1 MIKNIRLPSLQNKV
15 LLADVLFLVV
25 TTSGIMLTISGL
37 FVMILAATLPAE
49 VSGVELL
56 QQSVL
61 SVLGLIP
68 GVPINMNDLEG
79 SSLTAIGMVS
89 WIVGLDLLVVGLG
102 LWVRSKVAR
111 WIAII
116 VFTSS
121 VFFNFVQFLLLGLL
135 GAPMATVS
143 LLVNALILYLL
154 WKVDLEDQTED

>member
-79 SSLTAIGMVS
+79 SSL
-89 WIVGLDLLVVGLG
+89 DLLVVGLG